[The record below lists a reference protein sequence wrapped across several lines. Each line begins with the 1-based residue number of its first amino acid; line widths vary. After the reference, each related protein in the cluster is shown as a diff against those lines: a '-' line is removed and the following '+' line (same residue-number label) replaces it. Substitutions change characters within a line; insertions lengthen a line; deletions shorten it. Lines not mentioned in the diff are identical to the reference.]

1 MTRWAQMALY
11 IRVFSSFAICYAI
24 GFMVF
29 LRPRVRQPLG
39 DRLFY
44 ASLVLLATI
53 RFFGG

>member
-1 MTRWAQMALY
+1 MELY
-11 IRVFSSFAICYAI
+11 VRAFSSFAICYAI

-29 LRPRVRQPLG
+29 LRPRVPQPVG

-53 RFFGG
+53 RFLGS